1 MFSFLKYVNR
11 QKTSPSFLFP
21 SHEKKYTISKELT
34 DYIQKSNKE
43 SIEHIVMRHQNFN
56 GLLPSVLSENSSLN
70 PYFSLASIYENKYV
84 KNYFLYLGLFTGSF
98 FFVLW
103 KRQK

>member
-11 QKTSPSFLFP
+11 PKTSSSFLFP
-21 SHEKKYTISKELT
+21 YHEKKYTISKELT

-43 SIEHIVMRHQNFN
+43 SIENIVMRHQNFN
-56 GLLPSVLSENSSLN
+56 GLLPSLLSENSSLN
-70 PYFSLASIYENKYV
+70 PYFSLPSIFINGYV
-84 KNYFLYLGLFTGSF
+84 KNYLLYLGLFTSSF